1 MLALSLTVDVLK
13 LGLRA
18 GLVQMSEMALDVWLQ
33 SHSELERGVGFTP
46 LPLLGALLFLL
57 DKIAENHPV
66 FCCVSFI
73 PTYIHT
79 YIFIFVFFFGGV
91 GGFSWVPCL
100 VDILQPTRA
109 CAEAEEGC
117 VMLAQCVL
125 WSCFP
130 LPHAF

>member
-1 MLALSLTVDVLK
+1 MLALFLTVDVLK

-33 SHSELERGVGFTP
+33 SHSELERRVGFTP

-73 PTYIHT
+73 PTYIHI
-79 YIFIFVFFFGGV
+79 YIYLFLYFFLV
-91 GGFSWVPCL
+91 GWVDSAGF
-100 VDILQPTRA
+100 
-109 CAEAEEGC
+109 
-117 VMLAQCVL
+117 LA
-125 WSCFP
+125 
-130 LPHAF
+130 